1 MRGTV
6 YRVMRW
12 PLLIAAGAMLFALS
26 ERILTSPSFIRLDDF
41 VEYWAAGRLTLTG
54 GNPYDPEQML
64 RLERAAGR
72 PLEEAVMLWPP
83 PWVLPLLV
91 PFGALP
97 YPLARSLWFLLQLA
111 ALAWSGTQLSHS
123 LHVRPARP
131 WGVWALVFT
140 FAPALH
146 ALKAGQITPLM
157 LPALVEA
164 MRAFP
169 RHPFRAGL
177 WSALLLVK
185 PHLAYLVLLTLLA
198 ESIRQRKPGFALG
211 LFAAVA
217 GASALSGLLQPAVF
231 EQYLHAWQHHPPA
244 DWATATLGGFLR
256 LLIGP
261 SYVALQFLPPLIGLG
276 LWLRYRPSISEIPL
290 WTLISLATA
299 AYGWTFDLTLALV
312 GLIPAFY
319 HLISHS
325 PAPRRLGLILA
336 YGLLNGILLFTSM
349 PQIFY
354 FWAGSVLLGWV
365 LLARRG
371 AAMPNH
377 LPEKEMPCGPTG

>member
-1 MRGTV
+1 MVLRI
-6 YRVMRW
+6 YRVIRW
-12 PLLIAAGAMLFALS
+12 PLLLMAGIAWGILLG
-26 ERILTSPSFIRLDDF
+26 RVLTSPGFIRVDDF
-41 VEYWAAGRLTLTG
+41 VEYWAAGRLTLAG
-54 GNPYDPEQML
+54 GNPYDPEQVL
-64 RLERAAGR
+64 RLEREAGR
-72 PLEEAVMLWPP
+72 PLEEAVMLWNP
-83 PWVLPLLV
+83 PWVLALLA

-97 YPLARSLWFLLQLA
+97 YPLARSLWFLLQMA
-111 ALAWSGTQLSHS
+111 ALAWGGTQLSRS
-123 LHVRPARP
+123 LRIALARP

-177 WSALLLVK
+177 WSALMLVK
-185 PHLAYLVLLTLLA
+185 PHLVYLVLLTLLA
-198 ESIRQRKPGFALG
+198 ESVRQRKPGFALG
-211 LFAAVA
+211 LFAAAA
-217 GASALSGLLQPAVF
+217 GASALSGLLHPPVF
-231 EQYLHAWQHHPPA
+231 AQYLHAWRHYPPA

-261 SYVALQFLPPLIGLG
+261 SYVVLQFLPPLVGLG
-276 LWLRYRPSISEIPL
+276 LWLRYRPSIPEIPL

-319 HLISHS
+319 HLIPHS

-336 YGLLNGILLFTSM
+336 YGILDGVLLFTSM
-349 PQIFY
+349 PQVFY
-354 FWAGSVLLGWV
+354 FWAGSALLGWA
-365 LLARRG
+365 LLAQRG
-371 AAMPNH
+371 AAMPKY
-377 LPEKEMPCGPTG
+377 PPA

>member
-1 MRGTV
+1 MRRTV

-72 PLEEAVMLWPP
+72 PLEEAVMLWTP

-111 ALAWSGTQLSHS
+111 ALAWSGTQLSRS

-336 YGLLNGILLFTSM
+336 YGILNGILLFTSM

-354 FWAGSVLLGWV
+354 FWAGSVLLGWA
-365 LLARRG
+365 LLAQRG
-371 AAMPNH
+371 IARPKH
-377 LPEKEMPCGPTG
+377 PPE

>member
-72 PLEEAVMLWPP
+72 PLEEAVMLWTP

-111 ALAWSGTQLSHS
+111 ALAWSGTQLSRS

-336 YGLLNGILLFTSM
+336 YGILDGVLLFTSM

-354 FWAGSVLLGWV
+354 FWAGSVLLGWA
-365 LLARRG
+365 LLAQRG
-371 AAMPNH
+371 IARPKH
-377 LPEKEMPCGPTG
+377 PPE

>member
-111 ALAWSGTQLSHS
+111 ALAWSGTQLSRS

-336 YGLLNGILLFTSM
+336 YGILDGVLLFTSM

-354 FWAGSVLLGWV
+354 FWAGSVLLGWA
-365 LLARRG
+365 LLAQRG
-371 AAMPNH
+371 IARPKH
-377 LPEKEMPCGPTG
+377 PPE

>member
-1 MRGTV
+1 MRRTV

-111 ALAWSGTQLSHS
+111 ALAWSGTQLSRS

-336 YGLLNGILLFTSM
+336 YGILDGVLLFTSM

-354 FWAGSVLLGWV
+354 FWAGSVLLGWA
-365 LLARRG
+365 LLAQRG
-371 AAMPNH
+371 IARPKH
-377 LPEKEMPCGPTG
+377 PPE

>member
-1 MRGTV
+1 MRRTV

-72 PLEEAVMLWPP
+72 PLEEAVMLWTP

-111 ALAWSGTQLSHS
+111 ALAWSGTQLSRS

-371 AAMPNH
+371 IARPKH
-377 LPEKEMPCGPTG
+377 PPE

>member
-1 MRGTV
+1 MRRTV

-72 PLEEAVMLWPP
+72 PLEEAVMLWTP

-111 ALAWSGTQLSHS
+111 ALAWSGTQLSRS

-336 YGLLNGILLFTSM
+336 YGILDGVLLFTSM

-354 FWAGSVLLGWV
+354 FWAGSVLLGWA
-365 LLARRG
+365 LLAQRG
-371 AAMPNH
+371 IARPKH
-377 LPEKEMPCGPTG
+377 PPE

>member
-1 MRGTV
+1 MRRTV

-111 ALAWSGTQLSHS
+111 ALAWSGTQLSRS

-261 SYVALQFLPPLIGLG
+261 SHVALQFLPPLIGLG

-336 YGLLNGILLFTSM
+336 YGILDGVLLFTSM

-354 FWAGSVLLGWV
+354 FWAGSVLLGWA
-365 LLARRG
+365 LLAQRG
-371 AAMPNH
+371 IARPKH
-377 LPEKEMPCGPTG
+377 PPE